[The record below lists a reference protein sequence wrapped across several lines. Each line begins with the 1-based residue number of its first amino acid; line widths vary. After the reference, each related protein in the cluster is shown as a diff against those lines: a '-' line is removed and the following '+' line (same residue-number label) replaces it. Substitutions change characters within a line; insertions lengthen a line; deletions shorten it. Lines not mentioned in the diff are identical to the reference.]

1 MQDDTCVCCGAYV
14 PEGREVCHECAG
26 EVKQAQSSKDEEEM
40 LLWLSK
46 ASEKEISREMRKVE
60 KSLFG
65 RVLA

>member
-1 MQDDTCVCCGAYV
+1 MTLAFVAELTFPKADRSVTSA
-14 PEGREVCHECAG
+14 PEKTSRH
-26 EVKQAQSSKDEEEM
+26 KSRKTKKDEE
-40 LLWLSK
+40 LWLSK